1 MVKSVEVL
9 GSGVYLILDRQQR
22 REISF
27 FINDVITT
35 IKEPIVSLQ
44 LHAGSI
50 KNQQVQKTNLVILY
64 RCFCSPYVIISL
76 HSGFRNYK
84 KLKM

>member
-27 FINDVITT
+27 PIIDVITT
-35 IKEPIVSLQ
+35 IKEPIVSLL

-50 KNQQVQKTNLVILY
+50 KKSRSPQNEFSNILQMLLFPL
-64 RCFCSPYVIISL
+64 C
-76 HSGFRNYK
+76 NY
-84 KLKM
+84 LST